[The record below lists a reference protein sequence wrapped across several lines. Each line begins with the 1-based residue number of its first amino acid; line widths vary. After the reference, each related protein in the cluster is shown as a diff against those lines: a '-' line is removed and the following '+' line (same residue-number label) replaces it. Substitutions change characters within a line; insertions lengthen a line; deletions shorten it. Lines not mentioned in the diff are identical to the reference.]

1 MEPLKP
7 EKNPDEVVGIRP
19 LYMGG
24 DVDRIREMTAR
35 YISLRI
41 ASDTFRES

>member
-7 EKNPDEVVGIRP
+7 EKNPDKSVGIRP

-24 DVDRIREMTAR
+24 DVDRIGEMTAR
-35 YISLRI
+35 YISLRM
-41 ASDTFRES
+41 ASDTFHES